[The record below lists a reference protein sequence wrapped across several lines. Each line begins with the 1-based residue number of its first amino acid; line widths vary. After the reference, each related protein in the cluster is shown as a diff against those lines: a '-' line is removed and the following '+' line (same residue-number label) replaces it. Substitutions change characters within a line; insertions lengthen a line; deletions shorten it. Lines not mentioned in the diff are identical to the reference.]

1 MEELITTF
9 QKNSLEEIRI
19 SLLKCKSYYF
29 IDLRIFSAPQRGEE
43 KASTS
48 SGITL
53 PVALFAEFR
62 NSILEVEKTLIK
74 RKLLNNVERQYVYI
88 TRQAKWLD
96 SFLLLLIIYI
106 VLGNDTQIGRKG
118 VFL

>member
-1 MEELITTF
+1 MSGLREYDIAELITSF

-19 SLLKCKSYYF
+19 SLVKYKSYCF

-53 PVALFAEFR
+53 PIALFAELK
-62 NSILEVEKTLIK
+62 NSILDVENALIK
-74 RKLLNNVERQYVYI
+74 RKLSRDAER
-88 TRQAKWLD
+88 
-96 SFLLLLIIYI
+96 
-106 VLGNDTQIGRKG
+106 
-118 VFL
+118 

>member
-19 SLLKCKSYYF
+19 SLFRYESYYF
-29 IDLRIFSAPQRGEE
+29 IDLRMFSAPQRGEE

-53 PVALFAEFR
+53 PVALFAELK
-62 NSILEVEKTLIK
+62 NSILEAEKVLIQK
-74 RKLLNNVERQYVYI
+74 KLLNNAER
-88 TRQAKWLD
+88 
-96 SFLLLLIIYI
+96 
-106 VLGNDTQIGRKG
+106 
-118 VFL
+118 

>member
-1 MEELITTF
+1 MEELITAF

-19 SLLKCKSYYF
+19 SLLKYKSYYF

-53 PVALFAEFR
+53 PVALFAELK
-62 NSILEVEKTLIK
+62 NSILEAEKVLIEK
-74 RKLLNNVERQYVYI
+74 KLLDNVER
-88 TRQAKWLD
+88 
-96 SFLLLLIIYI
+96 
-106 VLGNDTQIGRKG
+106 
-118 VFL
+118 

>member
-19 SLLKCKSYYF
+19 SLLKYKSYNF
-29 IDLRIFSAPQRGEE
+29 LDIRIFSAPQRGDE

-53 PVALFAEFR
+53 PVALFAELK
-62 NSILEVEKTLIK
+62 NSILDVEKALTE
-74 RKLLNNVERQYVYI
+74 RKLLRDIERH
-88 TRQAKWLD
+88 
-96 SFLLLLIIYI
+96 
-106 VLGNDTQIGRKG
+106 
-118 VFL
+118 

>member
-19 SLLKCKSYYF
+19 SLFRYESYYF
-29 IDLRIFSAPQRGEE
+29 IDLRMFSAPQRGEE

-53 PVALFAEFR
+53 PVALFAELK
-62 NSILEVEKTLIK
+62 NSILEVEKVLIEK
-74 RKLLNNVERQYVYI
+74 KLLDNAER
-88 TRQAKWLD
+88 
-96 SFLLLLIIYI
+96 
-106 VLGNDTQIGRKG
+106 
-118 VFL
+118 

>member
-19 SLLKCKSYYF
+19 SLFRYESYYF
-29 IDLRIFSAPQRGEE
+29 IDLRMFSAPQRGEE

-53 PVALFAEFR
+53 PVALFAELK
-62 NSILEVEKTLIK
+62 NSILEAEKVLIEK
-74 RKLLNNVERQYVYI
+74 KLLNNAER
-88 TRQAKWLD
+88 
-96 SFLLLLIIYI
+96 
-106 VLGNDTQIGRKG
+106 
-118 VFL
+118 

>member
-19 SLLKCKSYYF
+19 SLLRYKSYYF
-29 IDLRIFSAPQRGEE
+29 IDLRMFSAPQRGEE

-53 PVALFAEFR
+53 PVALFAELK
-62 NSILEVEKTLIK
+62 NSILEVEKVLIEK
-74 RKLLNNVERQYVYI
+74 KLLDNAER
-88 TRQAKWLD
+88 
-96 SFLLLLIIYI
+96 
-106 VLGNDTQIGRKG
+106 
-118 VFL
+118 